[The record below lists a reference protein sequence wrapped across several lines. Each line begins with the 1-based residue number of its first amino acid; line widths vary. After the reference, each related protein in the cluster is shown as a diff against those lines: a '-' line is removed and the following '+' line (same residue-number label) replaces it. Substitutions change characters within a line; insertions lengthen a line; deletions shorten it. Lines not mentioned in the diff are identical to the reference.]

1 MELNLQFGYGMMEH
15 CRALLTSWNGGT
27 VILSP
32 RDLND
37 EQLERMARLI
47 GGIPNGQLLLDPQFY
62 LPHADHERLCAHAFW
77 PSNYQTGAFWQGP
90 PLTDLLTRLSRL
102 NERLGCRAFILP
114 GMLAANIND
123 DWLDTQRAV
132 VAEAA
137 AIRPTLPLMMTIA
150 LSADAVRNEEQV
162 ARLLEDSE
170 NWKTPGYYVVC
181 EHPNGDYL
189 VSDPNWLANVIDL
202 SAGLRLGGAEV
213 ILGYCNQQMLIAS
226 IAKVNAIASGTWMNV
241 RSFPPEKFQAAYD
254 EEIRQRATW
263 YYCPQALSE
272 YKIPFLDIA
281 RRQNLLAL
289 MASPADLDGS
299 YATPLFSGVAPSSV
313 GFGEQAAF
321 RHYLHALRG
330 QALAAAKDSFDETC
344 SVHEQTLNAA
354 GNLLTR
360 LAAGGIRG
368 QLRDFLEI
376 VDVNRAALELIRSIR
391 GAILRRSWVRL

>member
-1 MELNLQFGYGMMEH
+1 MELYLQFGYGMMEH
-15 CRALLTSWNGGT
+15 CRMLLTSWNGGT
-27 VILSP
+27 AILSP

-37 EQLERMARLI
+37 EQLERMARVI
-47 GGIPNGQLLLDPQFY
+47 DGIPSGQLLLDPQFY

-77 PSNYQTGAFWQGP
+77 PSDYQTGAFWQGP
-90 PLTDLLTRLSRL
+90 PLADLLTSLSTL

-114 GMLAANIND
+114 GMLATNIND
-123 DWLDTQRAV
+123 DWLETQRAV
-132 VAEAA
+132 VAEAT
-137 AIRPTLPLMMTIA
+137 AIRPALPLIMTIA
-150 LSADAVRNEEQV
+150 LAADAVRSEEQI

-170 NWKTPGYYVVC
+170 NWRTPVYYIVC

-189 VSDPNWLANVIDL
+189 VSDPNWLANVVDL
-202 SAGLRLGGAEV
+202 AAGLRLGGAEV

-272 YKIPFLDIA
+272 YKVPFLDIA

-289 MASPADLDGS
+289 MAPPTDIDGS
-299 YATPLFSGVAPSSV
+299 YSTPLFSGAAPSSV

-330 QALAAAKDSFDETC
+330 QALAAVRDSFDETC
-344 SVHEQTLNAA
+344 SAHEQMLNSASD
-354 GNLLTR
+354 LLAR
-360 LAAGGIRG
+360 LIAGGIRG

-376 VDVNRAALELIRSIR
+376 VDVNRAALELIRSTR
-391 GAILRRSWVRL
+391 GAMLRRAWVRL